1 VTGPSAIE
9 RVARRLAAGEP
20 AVIPT
25 DTVYGLAADPRQ
37 PAAVARLFELKGRP
51 ESNPIPL
58 LVPDEDAARGAA
70 SEWPDGARALARTF
84 WPGPLTIVVPA
95 ASWLSPEITAG
106 TGAVGVRA
114 PKHPLAL
121 ALLRRVGPL
130 ACTSANHSGEPPARS
145 PAELPPD
152 WGSDR
157 VALLDA
163 GELPPADASTVID
176 LAAGD
181 APTLRREGPIALERL
196 MAAIR
201 SE

>member
-1 VTGPSAIE
+1 MTGAGDIE

-25 DTVYGLAADPRQ
+25 DTVYGLAADPRR
-37 PAAVARLFELKGRP
+37 PDAVARLFELKGRP

-58 LVPDEDAARGAA
+58 LVPDEDGARRAA
-70 SEWPDGARALARTF
+70 SGWPASARALARAF

-95 ASWLSPEITAG
+95 AGWLPPEITAG

-114 PKHPLAL
+114 PDHPLAL
-121 ALLRRVGPL
+121 ALLRRLGPL
-130 ACTSANHSGEPPARS
+130 ACTSANRSGEPPARS

-152 WGSDR
+152 WDGGR

-163 GELPPADASTVID
+163 GELPLAAASTVID

-181 APTLRREGPIALERL
+181 APTLRREGPIHCERL

-201 SE
+201 SG